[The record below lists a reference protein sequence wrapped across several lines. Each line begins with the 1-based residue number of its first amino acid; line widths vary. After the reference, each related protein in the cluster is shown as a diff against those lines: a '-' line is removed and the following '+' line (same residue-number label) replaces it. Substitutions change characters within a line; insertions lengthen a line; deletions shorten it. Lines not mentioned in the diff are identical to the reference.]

1 MLKYFMPKEGQFFD
15 LFNESAEQIVLGTQ
29 EFQVMVKN
37 LDKASEH
44 AKNIRDIEHKADTIT
59 HRTVELL
66 HKTFITPLD
75 REDIHTLI
83 SRMDDI
89 VDFIEAASER
99 MHLYNVTSAPP
110 EIFEMADVCARSAE
124 LVKKAVAG
132 LKNLKEPKELLHICI
147 EINHLEN
154 EGDQILRTAMAKLF
168 RDETDTRQLIKFKE
182 IYELLEGVT
191 DRCEDVANIIEGIV
205 LEYA

>member
-1 MLKYFMPKEGQFFD
+1 MPKETRFFD

-29 EFQVMVKN
+29 EFKNMINN
-37 LDKASEH
+37 LDQAPTH

-75 REDIHTLI
+75 RDDIHTLI

-89 VDFIEAASER
+89 VDYIEAASER
-99 MHLYNVTSAPP
+99 MHLYNVTDAPP
-110 EIFEMADVCARSAE
+110 EIHDMADVCLRSAE
-124 LVKKAVAG
+124 LIRRAIAG
-132 LKNLKEPKELLHICI
+132 LQNLKQPEELLHICI

-168 RDETDTRQLIKFKE
+168 REETDTRQLIKLKE